1 MSKRKTEIDKAID
14 GIDHDIAALEGQLA
28 VLRAARVRLTVQQQ
42 ESATSKVKRIEHG
55 HTEGGRG
62 I

>member
-1 MSKRKTEIDKAID
+1 MSKRKTEIDKAIE
-14 GIDHDIAALEGQLA
+14 GIDHDITALEGQLA
-28 VLRAARVRLTVQQQ
+28 VLRAARVRLTVQQ
-42 ESATSKVKRIEHG
+42 ESATSKVKRIDQG

>member
-1 MSKRKTEIDKAID
+1 MSKRKTQIDQAIE
-14 GIDHDIAALEGQLA
+14 GIDHDITALESQLA

-42 ESATSKVKRIEHG
+42 EFATTKVKRIEHG
-55 HTEGGRG
+55 HPEGGRG